1 MSDEEK
7 LFCVLPFRDS
17 EVAWD
22 IALNWNKGDVLEI
35 FDIAENKL
43 KTLISAKSNPPIG
56 EYIALL
62 EWTQQDEKQLEEKD
76 PRVIQLKAIPPD
88 SQLHA
93 ITGGFE
99 KYLEHFLAEKI
110 EREDLREKWDEEYK
124 DHCRNNTR
132 KYILQI
138 DQQDPRFKELFD
150 AQIRRAHDA
159 IRDMWWTAHVKD
171 RRWNREYFEFDIDD
185 THASDGYVILRPH
198 NPRYSKWKPTEMFF
212 VDKQGDKLLILSAAE
227 MHQRAATALAQIIAQ
242 G

>member
-1 MSDEEK
+1 LSEEK

-17 EVAWD
+17 QVAWD
-22 IALNWNKGDVLEI
+22 VALNWNKGNVLEI

-43 KTLISAKSNPPIG
+43 KTLINAKNNPPQG
-56 EYIALL
+56 EYIPLL
-62 EWTQQDEKQLEEKD
+62 EWTQQDEKLLEEKD
-76 PRVIQLKAIPPD
+76 PRVMQLKAIPPH
-88 SQLHA
+88 SLEYA
-93 ITGGFE
+93 KTGGYE
-99 KYLEHFLAEKI
+99 RYLEEFLSKKI
-110 EREDLREKWDEEYK
+110 EREGLRQKWDEEYK

-150 AQIRRAHDA
+150 AQIRRAYDA
-159 IRDMWWTAHVKD
+159 IRDRWWTAQIKD

-198 NPRYSKWKPTEMFF
+198 NARYSKWKPVQMFF
-212 VDKQGDKLLILSAAE
+212 VDKQGDKFLILSAAE